1 MARERV
7 QLALLGSGRAVGQPR
22 SCHTEQAVSKGTS
35 ALGSGRAC
43 VEKARCIS
51 GWTVNEG
58 AAFGS
63 PAPYATS
70 EHLPWTTTLGP
81 PVRGTAGTGMCWGL
95 SHLEAGTTSGP
106 QSRLPS
112 LSLLFSVASEEF
124 LTSQF
129 RLFWSL
135 AFQQG
140 APWSA
145 FVSCPCSPPQKKNPT
160 D

>member
-35 ALGSGRAC
+35 ALGSVRAC
-43 VEKARCIS
+43 VEKARCVS

-58 AAFGS
+58 AAFGG
-63 PAPYATS
+63 PAQYATN
-70 EHLPWTTTLGP
+70 EHLPWTTALGP

-95 SHLEAGTTSGP
+95 YHLQAGTTSGP

-124 LTSQF
+124 LSSQSC
-129 RLFWSL
+129 LFWSL

-145 FVSCPCSPPQKKNPT
+145 FESPNHVPPPNKAT